1 MVHVIRDNSLSLMDK
16 LTQMREDVKY
26 DVADPQISF
35 GSSASEEESLPDPS
49 LFADI
54 HTRPA
59 PPTVPKVFLS
69 NQCSF
74 NCAYCGCRAS
84 RENTR
89 RYCNTP
95 RELAEIAL
103 SQAKSNGHG
112 IFITSAIFRNADYTQ
127 EVIIETL
134 RVLRRELFYD
144 GYIHAKVMPGADPLL
159 IEKTGRYANRL
170 SVNIEVA
177 QNAGYERI
185 AKQKNKENI
194 LIPMQQISNLV
205 RNSRQYKS
213 KGAPI
218 LAKSQTTQLMAGSSE
233 ENDRTILRL
242 SKALYN
248 KYNLSRVYYTAFH
261 YTDPAK
267 GYDDLPFTQVP
278 VWRVQRLYQADR
290 LLQLYDFTT
299 DDITP
304 EQAPQLSET
313 MDPKMAWALR
323 NIHLFPIEVNN
334 ADYEQLLRIPGIG
347 ITYAKKIIRARRY
360 GTVTHQTLRKIGV
373 ALKRSTY
380 FITCNGKMEGSNLL
394 SNTEQLTRLFSEV
407 NEKENQQ
414 SIIKVLH

>member
-1 MVHVIRDNSLSLMDK
+1 MVSLIHDSSLSHTDK
-16 LTQMREDVKY
+16 LNQMQEDAKY
-26 DVADPQISF
+26 DVADPQVSY
-35 GSSASEEESLPDPS
+35 GSSYSEEESLPDPS
-49 LFADI
+49 LFSDI
-54 HTRPA
+54 HAKVA
-59 PPTVPKVFLS
+59 PPSVPKVFLS

-95 RELAEIAL
+95 RELADIAL
-103 SQAKSNGHG
+103 IQAKNNGHG
-112 IFITSAIFRNADYTQ
+112 IFITSAIYRNADYTQ
-127 EVIIETL
+127 EIIIETL
-134 RVLRRELFYD
+134 RILRKELYYD
-144 GYIHAKVMPGADPLL
+144 GYIHAKVMPGVDPSL
-159 IEKTGRYANRL
+159 IEKAGRYANRL

-194 LIPMQQISNLV
+194 LVPMQQISNLV
-205 RNSRQYKS
+205 RESRQYRS
-213 KGAPI
+213 KGGPI
-218 LAKSQTTQLMAGSSE
+218 LAKSQSTQLMAGSSE

-248 KYNLSRVYYTAFH
+248 KYSLSRVYYTAFH
-261 YTDPAK
+261 YLDPAK

-278 VWRVQRLYQADR
+278 IWRVKRLYQADR

-304 EQAPQLSET
+304 EQAPELCES

-323 NIHLFPIEVNN
+323 NIHLFPIEVNH

-347 ITYAKKIIRARRY
+347 ITYAQKIIRARRY

-380 FITCNGKMEGSNLL
+380 FITCNGKHEGGNLL
-394 SNTEQLTRLFSEV
+394 SNPELLTQLFSETNK
-407 NEKENQQ
+407 NED
-414 SIIKVLH
+414 LLFH

>member
-1 MVHVIRDNSLSLMDK
+1 MVSILHDNSLPFADRLY
-16 LTQMREDVKY
+16 QMQEDSRY
-26 DVADPQISF
+26 DVADPQVRYGQTS
-35 GSSASEEESLPDPS
+35 SEEESLPDPS

-54 HTRPA
+54 HAKPA

-84 RENTR
+84 RENAR

-103 SQAKSNGHG
+103 TQAKDNGHG
-112 IFITSAIFRNADYTQ
+112 IFITSAIYRNANYTQ
-127 EVIIETL
+127 EIIIETL
-134 RVLRRELFYD
+134 RVLRKELYYD
-144 GYIHAKVMPGADPLL
+144 GYIHAKIMPGVDPLL

-194 LIPMQQISNLV
+194 LVPMQQISNLV
-205 RNSRQYKS
+205 RDSRQYRSKS
-213 KGAPI
+213 SPL

-233 ENDRTILRL
+233 ESDRTIMRL
-242 SKALYN
+242 SKALYH

-261 YTDPAK
+261 YQDKAK
-267 GYDDLPFTQVP
+267 GYDELPFTQVP
-278 VWRVQRLYQADR
+278 IWRVKRLYQADR
-290 LLQLYDFTT
+290 LLQLYDFSP

-304 EQAPQLSET
+304 EQSPDLCEHL
-313 MDPKMAWALR
+313 DPKMSWALR
-323 NIHLFPIEVNN
+323 NIHQFPVEINN

-347 ITYAKKIIRARRY
+347 ITYAQKIIRARRY
-360 GTVTHQTLRKIGV
+360 GLVTHQTLRKIGIS
-373 ALKRSTY
+373 LKKSTY
-380 FITCNGKMEGSNLL
+380 FLTCNGKYEGGNLL
-394 SNTEQLTRLFSEV
+394 SNPEILSQLFSEAPN
-407 NEKENQQ
+407 NE
-414 SIIKVLH
+414 VLPLSSMH